1 MHKIWC
7 NGQSYSLMYFIEILL
22 KQFGG
27 CWNWLAC
34 VKLQII
40 HCSSFMHC
48 ISIYECRFWSPS
60 HVPLSPP
67 APLCL
72 PWIWKQACRPFPLSH
87 YHIQR
92 GEIGGVGGQRKLRI
106 GSKGKATPSLCHPA
120 FLLDFPSTSHCLM
133 VGGCSLFL
141 SLPALNLKGANWRR
155 VRGEWSS
162 FYALRKRNKD
172 SEWQKSYGKWDIP
185 GRQ

>member
-7 NGQSYSLMYFIEILL
+7 NGQSYPLMYFIEILL
-22 KQFGG
+22 KLFGG

-120 FLLDFPSTSHCLM
+120 FFYWTSLLHLIAWWWEDVLCFSLCLPSIS
-133 VGGCSLFL
+133 
-141 SLPALNLKGANWRR
+141 R
-155 VRGEWSS
+155 VPTDE
-162 FYALRKRNKD
+162 
-172 SEWQKSYGKWDIP
+172 E
-185 GRQ
+185 

>member
-1 MHKIWC
+1 
-7 NGQSYSLMYFIEILL
+7 MYYIEILL
-22 KQFGG
+22 KLFD
-27 CWNWLAC
+27 WSWYLLAC

-40 HCSSFMHC
+40 HCSLFMYYC

-120 FLLDFPSTSHCLM
+120 FFIGLPFYISLPD
-133 VGGCSLFL
+133 GGRMFSVSLFDCPRSQGCQL
-141 SLPALNLKGANWRR
+141 TKSKRR
-155 VRGEWSS
+155 ME
-162 FYALRKRNKD
+162 FLLCI
-172 SEWQKSYGKWDIP
+172 EEEE
-185 GRQ
+185 

>member
-1 MHKIWC
+1 
-7 NGQSYSLMYFIEILL
+7 MYYIEILL
-22 KQFGG
+22 KLFD
-27 CWNWLAC
+27 WSWYLLAC

-40 HCSSFMHC
+40 HCSLFMYYC

-92 GEIGGVGGQRKLRI
+92 GNRRGMRAEEAQDWIKKEGNPLPLPSGFFIGLPFYISLPDGGRMFSVSLFACPRSQGCQLTK
-106 GSKGKATPSLCHPA
+106 SKRRME
-120 FLLDFPSTSHCLM
+120 FLLCI
-133 VGGCSLFL
+133 
-141 SLPALNLKGANWRR
+141 
-155 VRGEWSS
+155 E
-162 FYALRKRNKD
+162 
-172 SEWQKSYGKWDIP
+172 EEE
-185 GRQ
+185 